1 MNRKKKKKFF
11 NPLFNA
17 TKLPFHISIRMQDTL
32 RNTVEC
38 NKIIVPYFSIRMQDT
53 LRNMLLLEDAHIGVT
68 LFHKIAESVLL
79 MVMLPMAMALV
90 FKKLVIQYRPLR

>member
-1 MNRKKKKKFF
+1 
-11 NPLFNA
+11 
-17 TKLPFHISIRMQDTL
+17 MQD
-32 RNTVEC
+32 TVEC

-90 FKKLVIQYRPLR
+90 FKKLEIQYRP